1 MEKDER
7 GLEYLGL
14 LISCYTGHEDKRVNA
29 LLLSILEGI
38 ERMRVCG

>member
-1 MEKDER
+1 MENKAN

-14 LISCYTGHEDKRVNA
+14 LISCYIDHEDKGING

-38 ERMRVCG
+38 ERMMICE